1 MRFRIGVALA
11 SALRRFRS
19 APVAGV
25 RSGGPSR
32 GRRSSPMRAKSTRT
46 PARAARSSASS
57 GWLMQLKGRHWVLV
71 WIGVFLLAAAAIIGR
86 QTSAFE
92 AARRLRELR
101 EQRTALEAQR
111 ADLER
116 RIREASGRRV
126 LEV

>member
-1 MRFRIGVALA
+1 
-11 SALRRFRS
+11 
-19 APVAGV
+19 
-25 RSGGPSR
+25 
-32 GRRSSPMRAKSTRT
+32 
-46 PARAARSSASS
+46 
-57 GWLMQLKGRHWVLV
+57 MQLKGRHWVLV

-126 LEV
+126 LEVRAARELDLHYPAEHEFTLFVVPAAPRGQTR